1 MQSLLKKEVKSFL
14 IKAIGQELYAHN
26 MYKNFANQMQAIGY
40 FGTQKYFL
48 KESEDE
54 LKHYQILAD
63 YINDRGD
70 VAEIPSI
77 PAQEDNPASLKE
89 AFDMAYE
96 IELSLEKFYVKG
108 YDLVEDEL
116 GDCITAQFLL
126 QFLEIQRISVG
137 EIKDILSM
145 LKLAKEDSASL
156 FLIDKKLSK

>member
-1 MQSLLKKEVKSFL
+1 MQSLLKKEAKSFL

-26 MYKNFANQMQAIGY
+26 MYKNFANQMQSIGY

-70 VAEIPSI
+70 VAEIPSVA
-77 PAQEDNPASLKE
+77 AQNDTPTSLKE
-89 AFDMAYE
+89 AFEMAYE

-108 YDLVEDEL
+108 YELVEDEL

-137 EIKDILSM
+137 EIKDIISM
-145 LKLAKEDSASL
+145 LTLAKEDSASL
-156 FLIDKKLSK
+156 FLIDKKLGK